1 MKTLLTTILIVLLTV
16 PCFGVEADSTNA
28 TIPPVGASVL
38 PETDAFG
45 TYGLLARMVFSLLA
59 VLVLIWGTVQIL
71 QRVSKTPGTNRSS
84 HIRVLDRAHLAP
96 KRAIYVVQ
104 IGSQSLALGVTD
116 NQITTLAEL
125 DVEETRAAYP
135 DQKSRIGSQS
145 FAHLFN
151 HIRSRWEAKQ
161 A

>member
-1 MKTLLTTILIVLLTV
+1 MKSLLTTILIVLLTV
-16 PCFGVEADSTNA
+16 PCFGADSTNA
-28 TIPPVGASVL
+28 TIPPVQASVL
-38 PETDAFG
+38 PETDVFG
-45 TYGLLARMVFSLLA
+45 TYGLLARMVFSLFV
-59 VLVLIWGTVQIL
+59 VLVLIWGAVQIL
-71 QRVSKTPGTNRSS
+71 QRVSKTSANKGSS

-104 IGSQSLALGVTD
+104 IGSQPLALGVTD

-125 DVEETRAAYP
+125 DAEEIRAAYP
-135 DQKSRIGSQS
+135 DQEPRIGTQS

-151 HIRSRWEAKQ
+151 HIRSRWETKQ

>member
-1 MKTLLTTILIVLLTV
+1 MKSLLTTILIVLLTV
-16 PCFGVEADSTNA
+16 PCFGADSTNA
-28 TIPPVGASVL
+28 TIPPIQASVL

-45 TYGLLARMVFSLLA
+45 TYGLLARMVFSLFV
-59 VLVLIWGTVQIL
+59 VLVLIWGAVQIL
-71 QRVSKTPGTNRSS
+71 QRVSKTSANKGSS

-125 DVEETRAAYP
+125 DAEEIRAAYP
-135 DQKSRIGSQS
+135 DRESRIGAQS